1 MITAVQRSAAHRL
14 GGTPDRSTRHRPGAE
29 PGRCTRLQ
37 VVAIAD
43 ADSYVKWA
51 GAMLDTLPDVD
62 RRMLI
67 VRTPLT
73 VSEDQQAIALDG
85 TRLGEA
91 RLGEI
96 GLDGTEGAA
105 GSTDAVLRV
114 AHGELAARLA
124 QLRADVVVI
133 AGRGP
138 FVRLVQREVD
148 RLAQRPV
155 VVTGLPGIS
164 IPAQRG
170 AVQYRRHSDLV
181 VVHSL
186 REVRAFR
193 ELSRRIGADLE
204 LGLATLPFAQASSAA
219 ASGTDLVFA
228 AQAIVPREPE
238 QRRAIADM
246 LRAAARAD
254 PSRRVV
260 LKLRSRPEQGE
271 TETHYE
277 RLRLADLL
285 ADRPDNL
292 VLSYEPMHRVLDR
305 AEGLVTVSS
314 TAAIEAM
321 ARGVPV
327 IALAAFGVRKT
338 LLNTVF
344 RGSGLLGDADDV
356 IARRFRHPHP
366 LWMRDN
372 YFHDPADST
381 WWDRVRELVELR
393 RRGLLPARPVP
404 TPRGGAL
411 HAAFERKA
419 VLGHEDRT
427 LSGAVALAIG
437 TPLAGGLIRLRRAR
451 QRGRALSW
459 TDDATDITVTPALYQ
474 DPIRRP
480 VSV

>member
-1 MITAVQRSAAHRL
+1 M
-14 GGTPDRSTRHRPGAE
+14 
-29 PGRCTRLQ
+29 
-37 VVAIAD
+37 VAIAD

-85 TRLGEA
+85 TGLGQAGLGRAGLGGTGVDGSGLGET
-91 RLGEI
+91 

-193 ELSRRIGADLE
+193 EVSRRIGADLD
-204 LGLATLPFAQASSAA
+204 LGLATLPFARASSACGIRHR
-219 ASGTDLVFA
+219 SRV
-228 AQAIVPREPE
+228 
-238 QRRAIADM
+238 RRPGH
-246 LRAAARAD
+246 RAARAGAAPRD
-254 PSRRVV
+254 RRHAARRGEG
-260 LKLRSRPEQGE
+260 RSVPAGGAQAAPRPEQGE

-404 TPRGGAL
+404 EPRGGAL

-427 LSGAVALAIG
+427 LSGAVAIAIG
-437 TPLAGGLIRLRRAR
+437 TPLAGSLIRLRRAR

-480 VSV
+480 VPV